1 MTRTSGAN
9 RAVIEAALT
18 AVRERIPATLA
29 LVVDTSGSTYVRRGA
44 IALFAADSLQVGWLS
59 GGCLEAE
66 IARRADHAAAN
77 ACIEWME
84 IDTRDDEDL
93 FAGSAVG
100 CRGRLRLVLLPL
112 LALPGWH
119 DLAEAWISA
128 AGPLQISVSGSGAL
142 SCRIADRQ
150 RAWILPSTFAGWQDD
165 ESEIVSWVVE
175 LAPPASVLIFGAG
188 PETALLVPLLR
199 ALGWMT
205 TLVESRARWATN
217 ARLADHALTARPE
230 AAMAMLKPD
239 SYAAALV
246 MQHNFEL
253 DHEALQALATA
264 SIPFIGLLGPIRRRD
279 DLFKLLSDASRDAL
293 LPRLH
298 APVGLDLGGH
308 GPEAIALSIAAQLQA
323 FMHRH
328 RARPLYCAHPIRGT
342 P

>member
-1 MTRTSGAN
+1 MTPASGAN
-9 RAVIEAALT
+9 RGVIEAAHS
-18 AVRERIPATLA
+18 AVRDRIPATLA

-59 GGCLEAE
+59 GGCLEVE
-66 IARRADHAAAN
+66 IGRRADHAAAN

-112 LALPGWH
+112 LAMPGWQ

-128 AGPLQISVSGSGAL
+128 AGPLRISVSATGAVR
-142 SCRIADRQ
+142 CRIADKAA
-150 RAWILPSTFAGWQDD
+150 AWTLPSAFAGWREDD
-165 ESEIVSWVVE
+165 PATTTWAAE
-175 LAPPASVLIFGAG
+175 LPAPPAVLIFGAG

-205 TLVESRARWATN
+205 SLVESRPRWTIN
-217 ARLADHALTARPE
+217 AGLADRTLTARPE
-230 AAMAMLKPD
+230 PAMAMIKSD
-239 SYAAALV
+239 AFAAALI
-246 MQHNFEL
+246 MQHNFEM
-253 DHEALQALATA
+253 DREALQALATG
-264 SIPFIGLLGPIRRRD
+264 SIPFIGLLGPVRRRD
-279 DLFKLLSDASRDAL
+279 DLFRLLSVASRDTL

-323 FMHRH
+323 FMHR
-328 RARPLYCAHPIRGT
+328 R
-342 P
+342 